1 MRQDAYG
8 SFGRRLERTP
18 PSWHRCGT
26 DSVPQC
32 GTSQDSMGR
41 WCAGNPYRTG
51 LCATQDDFSIS
62 SDSDSNPV
70 GLPKNPRIYEVF
82 CHLERF
88 RLPIGRRA
96 LNWHASLCVNGATA
110 EGVQVPRTSEI
121 EGTCCAA
128 PLQRRRHGGRTD
140 CGSSD
145 RCRDPSVVRSSDSR
159 VTPPKNDLR
168 SELARPRTSGPRIL
182 TARKHLRRT
191 KGEPSRCRAL
201 GLILPSR
208 SLDQQTSPQ
217 YSRLLNPSSHWQTDT
232 NI

>member
-1 MRQDAYG
+1 M
-8 SFGRRLERTP
+8 
-18 PSWHRCGT
+18 
-26 DSVPQC
+26 
-32 GTSQDSMGR
+32 
-41 WCAGNPYRTG
+41 
-51 LCATQDDFSIS
+51 
-62 SDSDSNPV
+62 
-70 GLPKNPRIYEVF
+70 
-82 CHLERF
+82 
-88 RLPIGRRA
+88 PIGRRA

-168 SELARPRTSGPRIL
+168 SELARPRTSGARIL

-208 SLDQQTSPQ
+208 SLDQQTSPP

-232 NI
+232 NKRKSRTCRAMPCSQFGTPLRWKHRHSSKRVRRRSTISSSRR

>member
-1 MRQDAYG
+1 MGVDWSAPRPRGTVVARIRCHRAALAKTRWGDGTLATLA
-8 SFGRRLERTP
+8 GRDSALLKTTP
-18 PSWHRCGT
+18 RY
-26 DSVPQC
+26 PQ
-32 GTSQDSMGR
+32 
-41 WCAGNPYRTG
+41 
-51 LCATQDDFSIS
+51 TQIRI
-62 SDSDSNPV
+62 PL
-70 GLPKNPRIYEVF
+70 GLPKNPRIYEGF

-110 EGVQVPRTSEI
+110 QGVQVPRTSEI

-191 KGEPSRCRAL
+191 
-201 GLILPSR
+201 
-208 SLDQQTSPQ
+208 
-217 YSRLLNPSSHWQTDT
+217 
-232 NI
+232 